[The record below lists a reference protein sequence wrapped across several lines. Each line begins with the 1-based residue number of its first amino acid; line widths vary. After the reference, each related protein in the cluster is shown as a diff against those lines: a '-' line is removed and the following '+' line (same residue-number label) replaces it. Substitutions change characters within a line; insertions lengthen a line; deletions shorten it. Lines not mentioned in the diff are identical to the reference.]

1 MNQEL
6 KSKFLNTYFESLLKE
21 IDPLFTHPDIVA
33 EEIQSLFPL
42 YQYIQKELSTGDTE

>member
-1 MNQEL
+1 MNSEL
-6 KSKFLNTYFESLLKE
+6 KSKFLNAYFESCLND
-21 IDPLFTHPDIVA
+21 IDTFFTHPDIVA